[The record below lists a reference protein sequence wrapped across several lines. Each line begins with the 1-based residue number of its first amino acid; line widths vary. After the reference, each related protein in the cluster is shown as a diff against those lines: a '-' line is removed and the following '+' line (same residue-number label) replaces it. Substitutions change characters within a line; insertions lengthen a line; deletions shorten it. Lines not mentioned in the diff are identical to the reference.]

1 MPLKS
6 KAKLSKNQ
14 TRLLFELLAIHIGVK
29 FSYWEACIFF
39 QTKPLKFR
47 RVEQC
52 YTFIE
57 RTTKNPKQ
65 CAMFTKRKFNKT
77 RSAKSNMYL
86 TEKLLSITPYFFAP
100 LKRQK
105 LIAICHSVK
114 KLMQLSEKYF
124 NISFKRAISSA
135 VSLNKRKLQRQ
146 NRNQAKQDGFGYIHF
161 AVIILQI

>member
-14 TRLLFELLAIHIGVK
+14 TRLLFKLLAIHIGVK

-39 QTKPLKFR
+39 QTEPLKFR

-77 RSAKSNMYL
+77 
-86 TEKLLSITPYFFAP
+86 
-100 LKRQK
+100 
-105 LIAICHSVK
+105 CHSVK

>member
-14 TRLLFELLAIHIGVK
+14 TRLLFKLLAIHIGVK

-77 RSAKSNMYL
+77 RSAKSNMFKEYQCRSLRNFNSPIKFL
-86 TEKLLSITPYFFAP
+86 TRLANKL
-100 LKRQK
+100 
-105 LIAICHSVK
+105 
-114 KLMQLSEKYF
+114 
-124 NISFKRAISSA
+124 
-135 VSLNKRKLQRQ
+135 
-146 NRNQAKQDGFGYIHF
+146 D
-161 AVIILQI
+161 